1 MRDSDSTLSATM
13 HLEDASISPDD
24 PMPERKIDLVAGL
37 LSEAPLDDT
46 EQGEVVG
53 MSLNAHIDQEEVVA
67 GGDSHVVELME
78 AVSKLAESL
87 NRKGEAGLRANLE
100 MSRFEATLRSYCVG
114 YLAGRRAEDPLP
126 PEIEEALS
134 TDF

>member
-1 MRDSDSTLSATM
+1 
-13 HLEDASISPDD
+13 
-24 PMPERKIDLVAGL
+24 
-37 LSEAPLDDT
+37 
-46 EQGEVVG
+46 
-53 MSLNAHIDQEEVVA
+53 
-67 GGDSHVVELME
+67 ME

-114 YLAGRRAEDPLP
+114 YLAGRRAEDPLL

>member
-1 MRDSDSTLSATM
+1 
-13 HLEDASISPDD
+13 
-24 PMPERKIDLVAGL
+24 
-37 LSEAPLDDT
+37 
-46 EQGEVVG
+46 
-53 MSLNAHIDQEEVVA
+53 
-67 GGDSHVVELME
+67 
-78 AVSKLAESL
+78 LAESL